1 MQQVRDGLNPG
12 NSISAPTLPPA
23 YTMEAS
29 HIIDEI
35 RDELSENETQPI
47 EEDQYDELDENDDD
61 LGEGDSFSKGSSK
74 KRKRNK
80 LRNSESDEDKSS
92 NSIKAANFHR
102 YNVLAQQQYVQDNVY
117 NPNSYVDNS
126 SGSITFNPM
135 NSLTQI
141 YSHPTAVPSVVP
153 SNYPQTISS
162 YLPFQPPSGVT
173 SGVVL
178 ASTPT
183 ALSNPPMIQQ
193 QQQQTRKLPFTLRVL
208 RFERIGLTEWD
219 IKETRVFDIP
229 QFIQSLLYLNSS
241 SSSSTSGTSS
251 SSSSLE
257 MNLYLLNEKKLNKML
272 ADKKCSISVSSGK
285 GSGGGIGMIS
295 LENELNQL
303 QSILTHW
310 PKYEIMQFQHFLS
323 SYETSY
329 LQYTSDNISNNNTGN
344 SFTLFQYWNQ
354 LDESHSSA
362 INDQP
367 GDSTGNGGKEVQ
379 AKSGGNQSV
388 IGYIA
393 YEITVYLVL
402 IIRKNLSLGIHND
415 IWCKIFP
422 NELIH
427 ANEEIRQD
435 KILKRNKVRNQS
447 NSTTEGGN
455 DDEFVVIV
463 TFGEILINFFPQ
475 LSYIIKKLR
484 QQSHNNNNN
493 PDSTSNNTIP
503 FEESDLLIK
512 YYCINTLNNNS
523 NNTKINNNS
532 NNTNNSNSNSL
543 ISNSRNNVNNGGGS
557 GSKESNLVS
566 DFTVP
571 NMVSDNCYQTIGTF
585 NTPANKVMAR

>member
-35 RDELSENETQPI
+35 RDELSENETQPV
-47 EEDQYDELDENDDD
+47 EEDQYDELDENDD

-74 KRKRNK
+74 KRKRSR
-80 LRNSESDEDKSS
+80 LRNSESDEDK
-92 NSIKAANFHR
+92 NFHR
-102 YNVLAQQQYVQDNVY
+102 YNVLPQQQYVEDNVY
-117 NPNSYVDNS
+117 NPTSYIDNS
-126 SGSITFNPM
+126 SGTMMSFNPM

-141 YSHPTAVPSVVP
+141 YSHPTAASSVVR
-153 SNYPQTISS
+153 SNYPQTTSS
-162 YLPFQPPSGVT
+162 YLPFQPPSSVT

-183 ALSNPPMIQQ
+183 ALSNPPMVQQ
-193 QQQQTRKLPFTLRVL
+193 QHQARKLPFTLRVL

-241 SSSSTSGTSS
+241 SSSSSSGTSS

-272 ADKKCSISVSSGK
+272 TDKKCTVSVSSGK
-285 GSGGGIGMIS
+285 GSGGGGIGMIS

-362 INDQP
+362 IDDQQ
-367 GDSTGNGGKEVQ
+367 GDIIVKEDQV
-379 AKSGGNQSV
+379 KSGGSQSV

-422 NELIH
+422 NELII
-427 ANEEIRQD
+427 ANEEIRQE
-435 KILKRNKVRNQS
+435 KILKRNKLKNQ
-447 NSTTEGGN
+447 TITKTAEGDN
-455 DDEFVVIV
+455 DDELVIIV
-463 TFGEILINFFPQ
+463 TFGDILINFFPQ

-484 QQSHNNNNN
+484 QQSHNNNN

-512 YYCINTLNNNS
+512 YYCINTLGNNS
-523 NNTKINNNS
+523 NTNNK
-532 NNTNNSNSNSL
+532 NNSNSNSSNNS
-543 ISNSRNNVNNGGGS
+543 SNSNSVINKNRNNVNNGGGN
-557 GSKESNLVS
+557 GLKESNLVS